1 MILAAAFLLCF
12 VAGPLI
18 FREATQGDPT
28 RGQLRAIA
36 WITIVMSGTAMAIRY
51 GLAPQWG
58 NNLILTF
65 CGILL
70 IWLAWIGVLAFGTQS
85 LRSMDRSARMRRWSR
100 VMGALGTT
108 VPWFGLASADAL
120 GVSIT

>member
-1 MILAAAFLLCF
+1 MSVTIVFLLCF

-18 FREATQGDPT
+18 FGGIT
-28 RGQLRAIA
+28 RNAPSRSQLRSIA
-36 WITIVMSGTAMAIRY
+36 WLAIGLSIAAMSIRY

-58 NNLILTF
+58 NNLILTI

-70 IWLAWIGVLAFGTQS
+70 IWLAWIGVLAFGAQS
-85 LRSMDRSARMRRWSR
+85 LRRKDRSPRMRRVAR

-108 VPWFGLASADAL
+108 APWFGLASADL
-120 GVSIT
+120 IGVSI